1 MYREVG
7 LALGPIPFF
16 PPSLISLTVS
26 VDVKQLDKH
35 IFKKS
40 RQNKYHICRDK
51 SKLVATKMMLVAAPA
66 DDAVEVIAWAEW
78 MPGEVP
84 DLASGIMQE
93 SIKRPSLN
101 A

>member
-1 MYREVG
+1 MPEHG
-7 LALGPIPFF
+7 SI
-16 PPSLISLTVS
+16 T
-26 VDVKQLDKH
+26 
-35 IFKKS
+35 
-40 RQNKYHICRDK
+40 
-51 SKLVATKMMLVAAPA
+51 VAAPA

>member
-35 IFKKS
+35 FFFL
-40 RQNKYHICRDK
+40 NRDK
-51 SKLVATKMMLVAAPA
+51 TSIIFVATKMILVAAPA

-93 SIKRPSLN
+93 NIKRPSLN